1 MNSTLKDLRKECG
14 LTQAEASQITDI
26 PLRTYVNYENDPS
39 KEGSI
44 KYNYIIQKLQE
55 YCYVD
60 ETHGVL
66 KFEEIVTACVET
78 FREYKVNYCYLFG
91 SYAKGTPT
99 EQSDVDLLI
108 STETSGLKFYGLAE
122 RLRERLKKKVDL
134 INVEQLKDNPEL
146 IGEILKDGIKIYVQG
161 Q

>member
-1 MNSTLKDLRKECG
+1 MNNTLKELRKESG

-26 PLRTYVNYENDPS
+26 PLRTYINYENDPS
-39 KEGSI
+39 KAGSI

-55 YCYVD
+55 FSLVD
-60 ETHGVL
+60 ETHGIL
-66 KFEEIVTACVET
+66 KFEKIVSACEEV
-78 FREYKVNYCYLFG
+78 FREYTINYCYLFG

-99 EQSDVDLLI
+99 AQSDIDLLI
-108 STETSGLKFYGLAE
+108 STDVSGLKFYGLAE

-134 INVEQLKDNPEL
+134 INVEQLKNNPEL
-146 IGEILKDGIKIYVQG
+146 IEEILKDGIKIYVQG

>member
-1 MNSTLKDLRKECG
+1 MNNTLKELRKKCG

-26 PLRTYVNYENDPS
+26 PLRTYINYENDSS
-39 KEGSI
+39 KADSI

-55 YCYVD
+55 YSLVD
-60 ETHGVL
+60 ETLGIL
-66 KFEEIVTACVET
+66 RFEEIISVCAEV
-78 FREYKVNYCYLFG
+78 FSEYTVHYCYLFG

-99 EQSDVDLLI
+99 EQSDIDLLI
-108 STETSGLKFYGLAE
+108 STEVSGLKFYGLAE

-146 IGEILKDGIKIYVQG
+146 IEEILKDGVKIYVQG